1 MLGLKNG
8 HPYGL
13 FFDNP
18 YRSHLDLGK
27 ENVNYYFYS
36 AVAGNLDYYI
46 IGGPHLSDIVTNYTY
61 LTGRVPL
68 PQKWVLGYQQSR
80 WGYSVSPEKVQEI
93 ATKLRENDLPCD
105 VIHFDIDYMDGYR
118 VFTWNKEKFTDPQA
132 FVSKLRDQG
141 FRVMPIIDPGVKQD
155 KKYKI
160 YKEGIKKGYF
170 VKNPDGTVYVNKVW
184 PGRCRF
190 S

>member
-1 MLGLKNG
+1 MSITTFILQL
-8 HPYGL
+8 PVTL
-13 FFDNP
+13 
-18 YRSHLDLGK
+18 
-27 ENVNYYFYS
+27 
-36 AVAGNLDYYI
+36 I
-46 IGGPHLSDIVTNYTY
+46 ITLSGGPHLRDIVTNYTY

-118 VFTWNKEKFTDPQA
+118 AFTWNKEKFTDPQA

-141 FRVMPIIDPGVKQD
+141 FRVMPI
-155 KKYKI
+155 
-160 YKEGIKKGYF
+160 GIA
-170 VKNPDGTVYVNKVW
+170 
-184 PGRCRF
+184 RC
-190 S
+190 